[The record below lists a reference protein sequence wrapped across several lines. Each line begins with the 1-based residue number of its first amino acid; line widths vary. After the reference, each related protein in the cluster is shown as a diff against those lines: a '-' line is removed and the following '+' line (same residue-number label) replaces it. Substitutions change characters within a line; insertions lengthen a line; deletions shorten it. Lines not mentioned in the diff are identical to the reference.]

1 LLKKDAPRSDGN
13 RSAAS
18 THNGIVVWINS
29 ATTKSDDQAKGEWKN
44 VEMRS
49 TIEEMKTETKNV
61 KVKSVGRNDEK
72 WSVE

>member
-1 LLKKDAPRSDGN
+1 
-13 RSAAS
+13 
-18 THNGIVVWINS
+18 VWINS
-29 ATTKSDDQAKGEWKN
+29 ATTKSDDPAKGEWKN